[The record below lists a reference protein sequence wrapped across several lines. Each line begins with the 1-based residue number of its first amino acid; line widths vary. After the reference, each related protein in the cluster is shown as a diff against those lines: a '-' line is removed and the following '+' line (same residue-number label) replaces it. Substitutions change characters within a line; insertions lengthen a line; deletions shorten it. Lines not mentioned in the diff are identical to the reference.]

1 MWQKMS
7 ADELAA
13 FERSQ
18 GEEIMQVNGVYWQ
31 RIRRF
36 FYRPL
41 LPFREYPASSQSFPP
56 RAPFR
61 GYQCAVP
68 AHEPAN
74 SRLNVLLFTDPKSY
88 TLESLERAKRKQVR
102 ASAKEFTIRRL
113 EEVKEFSDK
122 AHPVYLSFYERTRYG
137 YKAERRDPRVFA
149 RWAESVYRFPQ
160 NLVLGAFKDTELHA
174 VSISRLVEDT
184 LVYSMVFCT
193 ELALR
198 LNVTSA
204 LLHHLREAAAA
215 SPDIKQMFVGMYK
228 YHRWDFSANWIFA
241 TGRPYTAPSG
251 AYSITLLDG
260 TSQDFFTVTSKNHLR
275 LPDYH
280 RFDVAAT
287 YKLLMG
293 NRGDKKRRELG
304 AINFSIFNLYNHQ
317 NIWYKQ
323 FTIVEGKIIETNVNY
338 LGIVPNVT
346 LSLKFR

>member
-228 YHRWDFSANWIFA
+228 YRGRTGIDDFYFARGCQLVSKPAIFRINPVAKICLRAFMRSEYHKLSGHLEAEVASLAVTGNAESAGA
-241 TGRPYTAPSG
+241 LAPE
-251 AYSITLLDG
+251 
-260 TSQDFFTVTSKNHLR
+260 
-275 LPDYH
+275 LPQL
-280 RFDVAAT
+280 T
-287 YKLLMG
+287 
-293 NRGDKKRRELG
+293 
-304 AINFSIFNLYNHQ
+304 
-317 NIWYKQ
+317 
-323 FTIVEGKIIETNVNY
+323 
-338 LGIVPNVT
+338 
-346 LSLKFR
+346 